1 MWTVFF
7 RLLAAHLFSDFPLR
21 HFEKVEQLPS
31 IRRILVH
38 GLFIF
43 LTSTF
48 AIGSAVIYRIELLGM
63 IGINTA
69 IHIIVDFFF
78 ISRHFR
84 NIRNEV
90 LSNFIYHIIT
100 IVAIFGL
107 SYWFTVGYS
116 YGNLLP
122 FIIFNLAIISLW
134 VNPHILFII
143 RRIRDKASSIGI
155 FHEPWAKWA
164 LLERAL
170 LFMGFSVK
178 NIVLCI
184 IGILIA
190 IIIRALLL
198 LNEENVPVP
207 IVEWLVVIAAALVG
221 RYFMYGVI
229 L

>member
-1 MWTVFF
+1 M
-7 RLLAAHLFSDFPLR
+7 
-21 HFEKVEQLPS
+21 
-31 IRRILVH
+31 
-38 GLFIF
+38 
-43 LTSTF
+43 
-48 AIGSAVIYRIELLGM
+48 
-63 IGINTA
+63 
-69 IHIIVDFFF
+69 
-78 ISRHFR
+78 
-84 NIRNEV
+84 
-90 LSNFIYHIIT
+90 
-100 IVAIFGL
+100 AIFGL

-122 FIIFNLAIISLW
+122 FIIFSIAIISLL

-143 RRIRDKASSIGI
+143 RNIRDEASSIGI

-178 NIVLCI
+178 NVVLCI

-190 IIIRALLL
+190 IIIRVLLL

-207 IVEWLVVIAAALVG
+207 IVEWLVVIAAALLG